1 MGQWFLEWWPVLS
14 FVLTGLFTGLLGWI
28 AWSASK
34 KFVTQDQFTIWLAGH
49 GKEHDK
55 LDDALAA
62 GEREFTAIK
71 KELENLPTR
80 DDLEPINVQLG
91 GLASTLSALAEA
103 VAGIKTTLG
112 GVNDTINTL
121 LGHELA
127 EARAI
132 KAASAKRD

>member
-1 MGQWFLEWWPVLS
+1 MGEWLLAWWPVLS
-14 FVLTGLFTGLLGWI
+14 FVLTGLGAGLVGWI
-28 AWSASK
+28 AWAAGK
-34 KFVTQDQFTIWLAGH
+34 KFVTQEQWAAWQAGH
-49 GKEHDK
+49 GQEHDR

-80 DDLEPINVQLG
+80 EDLEPISQQLG

-103 VAGIKTTLG
+103 VGGIKTTLA
-112 GVNDTINTL
+112 GVNDTIQTL

-132 KAASAKRD
+132 KAASVKRD